1 MINRFFCL
9 ILVLFSFSKV
19 SGSVIDSLRAELKNM
34 QNDDSLKVDVLNELG
49 YQYWTFDPDLSKKFS
64 QEALILSQA
73 LNYRKGFAFANRSM
87 GVAHWTQGDYEQG
100 LNYLLTALIEYQ
112 SLSDTLNIAN
122 VMMNTAL
129 IYVEQNSYD
138 EALRYFSEA
147 LNTFNL
153 LQKPKR
159 FVNTSNHMGELFQKQ
174 ENYAEALNYYKK
186 SLKISDSINY
196 NYGKATAYLNLGSL
210 YKETN
215 KLDSA
220 LFFSQMAKKI
230 QSSSADVNGLATSYY
245 TLGTIYFL
253 KADFKRANEN
263 LKEAL
268 LLAEQLK
275 SKKLKRDIYY
285 ELSML
290 SKSMFDYKN
299 AAEYLESYAALND
312 SLLNAE
318 LLKNIIRFENRIEL
332 EKKEAELQKQQYQV
346 ELLER
351 EGRIDDLLQYA
362 LMLGIATILILM
374 YLIWSRQQIKIRKN
388 KELLKTSQELN
399 ESQQELAQIAIEN
412 ATLKERELL
421 QELEFKNKELTSYT
435 LNFIRKN
442 ELLSEIKS
450 GLSELRKNKSAEQ
463 DKKLTS
469 MVKLVDSRVNIDRD
483 WDDFKLHFEEVHTN
497 FFSTLSERFP
507 DITNNDLKLCA
518 LLKLNMNL
526 KEAANVMGISPES
539 VKTAR
544 YRLRKKLGLG
554 KDDNLVEFIMSI
566 SEESR

>member
-290 SKSMFDYKN
+290 SKSMFDFKN